1 MNRTRLLL
9 IGLVALLLSGFVT
22 VIVYRELDSRLNPT
36 VEEDDQIVV
45 AAEKLQLGTR
55 LEAFHLKTA
64 PWPKGTPIDGSF
76 ATIEEVVGR
85 GVIVPMFANE
95 PVLDSKLAPAEA
107 GAGLTSAIPE
117 GMRAMSVKVND
128 VVGVAGFV
136 LPGTRVDVI
145 VTGTPTGEKD
155 EQISKVILENV
166 QVLAAGQNIER
177 DAQGQPQSV
186 QVITLLVDPDD
197 SQKLTLASADGD
209 IRLALRN
216 PLDLDQ
222 ADPDPFKKSSLYS
235 GPSSQAAPP
244 EIKQVVKRVAPPP
257 KPVVVA
263 PPPPTTKTFEVE
275 LIQGSDRENLS
286 FEKELTRKEKKS
298 EQDLKTAASS

>member
-22 VIVYRELDSRLNPT
+22 VIVYRELDSRLNPV
-36 VEEDDQIVV
+36 VEEDAQIVV

-76 ATIEEVVGR
+76 PTIEEIVGR
-85 GVIVPMFANE
+85 GVIIPVLANE
-95 PVLDSKLAPAEA
+95 PVLDSKLAPIEA
-107 GAGLTSAIPE
+107 GAGLTTAIPE

-145 VTGTPTGEKD
+145 VTGTPSGEKD

-166 QVLAAGQNIER
+166 QVLTAGQNIER
-177 DAQGQPQSV
+177 DSQGQPQSV

-197 SQKLTLASADGD
+197 SQKLTLASTDGD
-209 IRLALRN
+209 IRLSLRN
-216 PLDLDQ
+216 PMDLDQ
-222 ADPDPFKKSSLYS
+222 TDPQPYKKSELYTNASSL
-235 GPSSQAAPP
+235 AAPP
-244 EIKQVVKRVAPPP
+244 EAKPAPPRIIERR
-257 KPVVVA
+257 VVVA

-275 LIQGSDRENLS
+275 LIQGVDRENLS
-286 FEKELTRKEKKS
+286 FEKEISKKTEKPSS
-298 EQDLKTAASS
+298 ETKVSG

>member
-55 LEAFHLKTA
+55 LESFHLKLA

-76 ATIEEVVGR
+76 ATVEEVVGR
-85 GVIVPMFANE
+85 GVIVPVLANE
-95 PVLDSKLAPAEA
+95 PVLNSKLAPVEA
-107 GAGLTSAIPE
+107 GAGLTTAIPE

-155 EQISKVILENV
+155 EQVSKVILENV
-166 QVLAAGQNIER
+166 QVLAAGQNVER
-177 DAQGQPQSV
+177 NDQGQPQNV
-186 QVITLLVDPDD
+186 QVITLLVNPDD

-209 IRLALRN
+209 IRLSLRN
-216 PLDLDQ
+216 PMDLDQ
-222 ADPDPFKKSSLYS
+222 TDPAPFKKSALYTS
-235 GPSSQAAPP
+235 PSSEASPP
-244 EIKQVVKRVAPPP
+244 EVKKVVRRVVRP
-257 KPVVVA
+257 KPVVQA
-263 PPPPTTKTFEVE
+263 PPPPKVQKFEVE

-286 FEKELTRKEKKS
+286 FEKEISEKK
-298 EQDLKTAASS
+298 ETPASKKEVNG

>member
-22 VIVYRELDSRLNPT
+22 VIVYRELDSRLNPV
-36 VEEDDQIVV
+36 VEEDSQIVV
-45 AAEKLQLGTR
+45 AAEKLLLGTR

-76 ATIEEVVGR
+76 PTIEEVVGR
-85 GVIVPMFANE
+85 GVILPILANE
-95 PVLDSKLAPAEA
+95 PVLDSKLAPIEA
-107 GAGLTSAIPE
+107 GAGLTTAIPE

-145 VTGTPTGEKD
+145 VTGTPSGEKD

-209 IRLALRN
+209 IRLSLRN
-216 PLDLDQ
+216 PMDLEQ
-222 ADPDPFKKSSLYS
+222 TDPEPYKKSELYTN
-235 GPSSQAAPP
+235 PSSQAATP
-244 EIKQVVKRVAPPP
+244 EVKKVAPRIIERR
-257 KPVVVA
+257 VVVA
-263 PPPPTTKTFEVE
+263 PPPPKTKTFEVE
-275 LIQGSDRENLS
+275 LIQGVDRENLS
-286 FEKELTRKEKKS
+286 FQKEISKKNEKTSS
-298 EQDLKTAASS
+298 ETKVSG

>member
-1 MNRTRLLL
+1 LL

-76 ATIEEVVGR
+76 VTIEEVVGR
-85 GVIVPMFANE
+85 GVILPILANE
-95 PVLDSKLAPAEA
+95 PVLASKLAPIEA
-107 GAGLTSAIPE
+107 GAGLTTAIPT

-145 VTGTPTGEKD
+145 VTGSPSGEKD
-155 EQISKVILENV
+155 EQVSKVILENV

-177 DAQGQPQSV
+177 DDQGQPQNV

-209 IRLALRN
+209 IRLSLRN

-222 ADPDPFKKSSLYS
+222 TDPEPFKKSSLYTS
-235 GPSSQAAPP
+235 PSSQAAPP
-244 EIKQVVKRVAPPP
+244 EVKKVARRVVKP
-257 KPVVVA
+257 KPVVIA
-263 PPPPTTKTFEVE
+263 PPPPKTRTFEVE
-275 LIQGSDRENLS
+275 LIQGSERENLS
-286 FEKELTRKEKKS
+286 FEKEISQQNEKPGS
-298 EQDLKTAASS
+298 ENKVSG

>member
-36 VEEDDQIVV
+36 VEEEDQIVV

-55 LEAFHLKTA
+55 LEAYHMKTS

-76 ATIEEVVGR
+76 ATIEEIVGR
-85 GVIVPMFANE
+85 GVIVPILANE
-95 PVLDSKLAPAEA
+95 PVLDSKLAPVEA
-107 GAGLTSAIPE
+107 GAGLTTAIPE

-145 VTGTPTGEKD
+145 VTGTPSGDKE
-155 EQISKVILENV
+155 EQVSKVILENV
-166 QVLAAGQNIER
+166 QVLAAGQNVER

-209 IRLALRN
+209 IRLSLRN

-222 ADPDPFKKSSLYS
+222 TDPEPFGKSALYS
-235 GPSSQAAPP
+235 GPSSLAAPP
-244 EIKQVVKRVAPPP
+244 EVKKVARRVVKP
-257 KPVVVA
+257 KPVVV
-263 PPPPTTKTFEVE
+263 PPPPKTRTFEVE
-275 LIQGSDRENLS
+275 LIQGSERENLS
-286 FEKELTRKEKKS
+286 FEKKVSQQQVKPDPESK
-298 EQDLKTAASS
+298 ASS